1 MFVFRKEEQTKAGM
15 TFMENWRWI
24 LDDNVHLLE
33 FRHYRFEGMV
43 GANYSNG
50 QLKSDM
56 GILEPGGIHFNN
68 IFGRFPWLIK
78 KHRNTFFYT
87 EKPCRFKKA

>member
-1 MFVFRKEEQTKAGM
+1 MFVFRKEEQAKAGM

-24 LDDNVHLLE
+24 LDDNVHLLV

-50 QLKSDM
+50 LLKSDM
-56 GILEPGGIHFNN
+56 GIQELGGIHFI
-68 IFGRFPWLIK
+68 IFLVGFPG
-78 KHRNTFFYT
+78 
-87 EKPCRFKKA
+87 

>member
-15 TFMENWRWI
+15 TIMENWRWI

-56 GILEPGGIHFNN
+56 GILEPGGIHFK
-68 IFGRFPWLIK
+68 IILVVSLVDQKSSQYLFLYREALSF
-78 KHRNTFFYT
+78 
-87 EKPCRFKKA
+87 